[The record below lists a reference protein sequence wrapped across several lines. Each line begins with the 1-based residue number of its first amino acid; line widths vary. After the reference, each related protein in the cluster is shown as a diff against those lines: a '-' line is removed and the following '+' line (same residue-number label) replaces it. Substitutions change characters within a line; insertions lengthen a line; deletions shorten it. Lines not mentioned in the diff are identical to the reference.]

1 MTSLTYGKEFAA
13 PITASF
19 GGSSSNDGSAE
30 DATRERKTLAPEK
43 MEETAVTTDG
53 VGNGVTTGA
62 PQQEAE
68 GVSAVGNAIVLLRQ
82 NKAPAVGN
90 AADILRRTRKTRSST
105 LAGKEGAK
113 KGVAAATATTVS
125 AATRAP
131 VIIPVNAM
139 EEVHW
144 HQDEAARLFAAT
156 CDE

>member
-1 MTSLTYGKEFAA
+1 MTYGKEFAA
-13 PITASF
+13 PTTASF

-30 DATRERKTLAPEK
+30 DATRERKTLAPKK
-43 MEETAVTTDG
+43 MEERAVNTDG
-53 VGNGVTTGA
+53 VGNGVTAGA

-68 GVSAVGNAIVLLRQ
+68 GVSAVGNVTILLRQ

-113 KGVAAATATTVS
+113 KEATAATATTVS
-125 AATRAP
+125 AAMRVP
-131 VIIPVNAM
+131 VTIPANAM